1 MMIRTNPFKLKPK
14 KISDNVIYNI
24 STLFFKI
31 SLILWNRLEVYN
43 AHLIPK
49 SGGILIVTNHASYL
63 DPPIIGVAARYR
75 PVHFMARN
83 TLWKNKFAKWWL
95 NNVCCVPVSRD
106 TGDIAA
112 LKKSISIL
120 KNGKVLSIFPEGT
133 RTIDGNLQDA
143 KSGVGFIIEKS
154 KCVVVPAYIDGSFK
168 SFSKNCKWIKPNK
181 IKIIF
186 ANPIDNNDFL
196 SLGEGKGSYDLYA
209 DLIMRKIKEI
219 KDTI

>member
-1 MMIRTNPFKLKPK
+1 MIKTNPFTLKPK
-14 KISDNVIYNI
+14 KMSDDIIYNI

-43 AHLIPK
+43 SHLIPK
-49 SGGILIVTNHASYL
+49 SGGVLIVTNHASYL

-75 PVHFMARN
+75 PVHFMARD

-95 NNVCCVPVSRD
+95 NNVGCVPVSRD

-120 KNGKVLSIFPEGT
+120 KNEKVLSIFPEGT

-154 KCVVVPAYIDGSFK
+154 KCVVIPAYIDGSFK

-186 ANPIDNNDFL
+186 GKPINNNNFL
-196 SLGEGKGSYDLYA
+196 SLGEGKSSYDLYVN
-209 DLIMRKIKEI
+209 LIMRKIKEI
-219 KDTI
+219 RDAI

>member
-1 MMIRTNPFKLKPK
+1 MIRTNPFTLKPK
-14 KISDNVIYNI
+14 KMSEDIIYNI

-43 AHLIPK
+43 SHLIPK
-49 SGGILIVTNHASYL
+49 SGGVLIVTNHASYL

-83 TLWKNKFAKWWL
+83 TLWKSKFAKWWL
-95 NNVCCVPVSRD
+95 NNVCCIPVSRD

-120 KNGKVLSIFPEGT
+120 KNEKVLSIFPEGT

-154 KCVVVPAYIDGSFK
+154 KCVVIPAYIDGSFK

-186 ANPIDNNDFL
+186 GKPINNNNFL
-196 SLGEGKGSYDLYA
+196 SLGEGKSSYGLYV

-219 KDTI
+219 KDAI

>member
-1 MMIRTNPFKLKPK
+1 MIRTNPFTLKPK
-14 KISDNVIYNI
+14 KMSEDIIYNI

-43 AHLIPK
+43 SHLIPK
-49 SGGILIVTNHASYL
+49 SGGVLIVTNHASYL

-83 TLWKNKFAKWWL
+83 TLWNNKFAKWWL
-95 NNVCCVPVSRD
+95 NNVCCIPVSRD

-120 KNGKVLSIFPEGT
+120 KNEKVLSIFPEGT

-154 KCVVVPAYIDGSFK
+154 KCVVIPAYIDGSFK

-186 ANPIDNNDFL
+186 GKPIDNNDFL
-196 SLGEGKGSYDLYA
+196 RLGEGKSSYDLYV

-219 KDTI
+219 RDAI

>member
-1 MMIRTNPFKLKPK
+1 MIKTNPFTLKPK
-14 KISDNVIYNI
+14 KMSEDIIYNI
-24 STLFFKI
+24 STLLFKI

-43 AHLIPK
+43 SHLIPK
-49 SGGILIVTNHASYL
+49 SGGVLIVTNHASYL

-83 TLWKNKFAKWWL
+83 TLWKSKFAKWWL
-95 NNVCCVPVSRD
+95 NNVCCIPVSRD

-120 KNGKVLSIFPEGT
+120 KNEKVLSIFPEGT

-154 KCVVVPAYIDGSFK
+154 KCVVIPAYIDGSFK

-186 ANPIDNNDFL
+186 GKPIENIDFL
-196 SLGEGKGSYDLYA
+196 SLGEGKSSYDLYV

-219 KDTI
+219 RDAI

>member
-1 MMIRTNPFKLKPK
+1 MIRTNPFTLIPK
-14 KISDNVIYNI
+14 KMSEDIIYNT
-24 STLFFKI
+24 STFFFKI

-43 AHLIPK
+43 SHLIPK
-49 SGGILIVTNHASYL
+49 SGGVLIVTNHASYL

-83 TLWKNKFAKWWL
+83 TLWKSKFAKWWL
-95 NNVCCVPVSRD
+95 NNVCCIPVSRD

-120 KNGKVLSIFPEGT
+120 KNEKVLSIFPEGT

-154 KCVVVPAYIDGSFK
+154 KCVVIPAYIDGSFK

-186 ANPIDNNDFL
+186 GKPIDNNDFL
-196 SLGEGKGSYDLYA
+196 SLGEGKSSYDLYV

-219 KDTI
+219 RDAI

>member
-1 MMIRTNPFKLKPK
+1 MIRTNPFTLKPK
-14 KISDNVIYNI
+14 KMSEDIIYNL

-43 AHLIPK
+43 SHLIPK
-49 SGGILIVTNHASYL
+49 SGGVLIVTNHASYL
-63 DPPIIGVAARYR
+63 DPAIIGVAARYR

-83 TLWKNKFAKWWL
+83 TLWKSKFAKWWL
-95 NNVCCVPVSRD
+95 NNVCCIPVSRD

-120 KNGKVLSIFPEGT
+120 KNEKVLSIFPEGT

-154 KCVVVPAYIDGSFK
+154 KCVVIPAYIDGSFK

-186 ANPIDNNDFL
+186 GKPIDNNDFL
-196 SLGEGKGSYDLYA
+196 RLGEGKSSYDLYV

-219 KDTI
+219 RDAI

>member
-14 KISDNVIYNI
+14 KISEDVIYNI

-63 DPPIIGVAARYR
+63 DPPIIGVARYR

-120 KNGKVLSIFPEGT
+120 KNEKVLSIFPEGT

-154 KCVVVPAYIDGSFK
+154 KCIVVPAYIDGSFK
-168 SFSKNCKWIKPNK
+168 SFSKIVNGSSQIKLK
-181 IKIIF
+181 LFSLILLIIMIF
-186 ANPIDNNDFL
+186 
-196 SLGEGKGSYDLYA
+196 
-209 DLIMRKIKEI
+209 
-219 KDTI
+219 

>member
-1 MMIRTNPFKLKPK
+1 MIKTNPFTLKPK
-14 KISDNVIYNI
+14 KMSEDIIYNI

-43 AHLIPK
+43 SHLIPK
-49 SGGILIVTNHASYL
+49 SGGVLIVTNHASYL

-75 PVHFMARN
+75 PVHFMARD

-95 NNVCCVPVSRD
+95 NNVGCVPVSRD

-120 KNGKVLSIFPEGT
+120 KNEKVLSIFPEGT

-154 KCVVVPAYIDGSFK
+154 KCVVIPAYIDGSFK

-186 ANPIDNNDFL
+186 GKPINNNNFL
-196 SLGEGKGSYDLYA
+196 SLGEGKSSYGLYV

-219 KDTI
+219 KDAI